1 MKKVFGLLLVAVAL
15 VATLAFAFGIGTAPV
30 AQAQQSGAAT
40 QLFNQTI
47 SVTDT
52 AYSPSFPVGIYDAA
66 ELQYSLV
73 FSAGEVNTTTVT
85 LQYSN
90 DGVHWIDSE
99 LVETS
104 ETVNAISEKDVTG
117 ALWRVKVETTN
128 DQDPADVYVGA
139 VLKEV
144 ARANVTIDSITV
156 LTATVP

>member
-1 MKKVFGLLLVAVAL
+1 MKKYLGLAVVAVLLTAVVFAFGPGPAPVAVA
-15 VATLAFAFGIGTAPV
+15 
-30 AQAQQSGAAT
+30 QSGAAT

-52 AYSPSFPVGIYDAA
+52 VYSPSFPVGVYDSA

-90 DGVHWIDSE
+90 DGTHWIDSE

-104 ETVNAISEKDVTG
+104 ETATAFETLDVTG
-117 ALWRVKVETTN
+117 ALWRIMVETTN
-128 DQDPADVYVGA
+128 DQDPADIYVGA
-139 VLKEV
+139 VLGAGKPTT
-144 ARANVTIDSITV
+144 NVTIDNITV

>member
-1 MKKVFGLLLVAVAL
+1 MKKYIGLVVLVALFVA
-15 VATLAFAFGIGTAPV
+15 AAFAFGSGPAPV
-30 AQAQQSGAAT
+30 AVAQTGAAT

-52 AYSPSFPVGIYDAA
+52 VYSPSFPVGVYDSA

-90 DGVHWIDSE
+90 DGTHWIDSE

-104 ETVNAISEKDVTG
+104 ETATAFEALDVTG
-117 ALWRVKVETTN
+117 ALWRIKVATTN

-139 VLKEV
+139 VLGAGKPS
-144 ARANVTIDSITV
+144 VTIDSITV